1 MDLVYLAIAVIL
13 IVAVL
18 VLFLIIFGKRF
29 EKDFQMRLDESLN
42 KASQDF
48 SDKQGKSNSEI
59 NEKITEKIGNLQESL
74 AERLGRIDEA
84 QNNLSQLSNQVIS
97 LRKVLEGNQTR
108 GRFGE
113 MQLKL
118 LLQNA
123 FGNTEGLYS
132 EQYSIGNVRP
142 DAVIFLPEPEK
153 LLCIDSK
160 FPFAEYQELFKEGL
174 TDEQRNA
181 LNVKFRAAV
190 KTHITTIKNKYI
202 IEGETCPYA
211 VMFIPN
217 DGIFYYVNVQMDEL
231 ADYARSVN
239 VILSSPGTL
248 QPILATISLFWR
260 EQKRSENLKEISKQI
275 SDIATAFRVFHKSWD
290 PFKNSLNDA
299 YGKKETIEQELQKL
313 EDKLNKISRAEIAE

>member
-1 MDLVYLAIAVIL
+1 MDLVYLVIAVIL
-13 IVAVL
+13 IVAAV
-18 VLFLIIFGKRF
+18 VFILIIFGKRF

-59 NEKITEKIGNLQESL
+59 NEKITEKIGNLQQSL
-74 AERLGRIDEA
+74 AERLGHIDEA

-211 VMFIPN
+211 IMFIPN

-299 YGKKETIEQELQKL
+299 YGKKETIEQELHKL
-313 EDKLNKISRAEIAE
+313 EDKLNKISRAEIEE

>member
-1 MDLVYLAIAVIL
+1 MNLVYLLIAAIL
-13 IVAVL
+13 IVAAL
-18 VLFLIIFGKRF
+18 VVFLIILGKRW

-42 KASQDF
+42 KATSDF
-48 SDKQGKSNSEI
+48 SEQQGKSNSEI
-59 NEKITEKIGNLQESL
+59 NEKITEKISNLQQSL
-74 AERLGRIDEA
+74 AERLGHIDEA
-84 QNNLSQLSNQVIS
+84 QNNLSQLNTQVIS
-97 LRKVLEGNQTR
+97 LKKVLEGNQTR

-113 MQLKL
+113 MQLKF

-160 FPFAEYQELFKEGL
+160 FPFSEYQDLFKEGL
-174 TDEQRNA
+174 TDEQKNA

-190 KTHITTIKNKYI
+190 KSHITTIKNKYI

-217 DGIFYYVNVQMDEL
+217 DGIFYYVNVEIEEL

-260 EQKRSENLKEISKQI
+260 EQKRNENLKEISKQLA
-275 SDIATAFRVFHKSWD
+275 DIATAFRVFHKSWD

-299 YGKKETIEQELQKL
+299 YDKKEKIESELQRL
-313 EDKLNKISRAEIAE
+313 EDKLIRIANAETEE

>member
-1 MDLVYLAIAVIL
+1 
-13 IVAVL
+13 
-18 VLFLIIFGKRF
+18 
-29 EKDFQMRLDESLN
+29 
-42 KASQDF
+42 
-48 SDKQGKSNSEI
+48 
-59 NEKITEKIGNLQESL
+59 
-74 AERLGRIDEA
+74 
-84 QNNLSQLSNQVIS
+84 
-97 LRKVLEGNQTR
+97 
-108 GRFGE
+108 

-174 TDEQRNA
+174 TDDQKNA

-231 ADYARSVN
+231 AEYARSVN

>member
-1 MDLVYLAIAVIL
+1 MDLVYLVIAVIL
-13 IVAVL
+13 IVAAL
-18 VLFLIIFGKRF
+18 VFFLIIFGKKW

-59 NEKITEKIGNLQESL
+59 NEKITEKIGNLQQSL

-174 TDEQRNA
+174 TDDQKNA

-231 ADYARSVN
+231 AEYARSVN

-260 EQKRSENLKEISKQI
+260 EQKRSENLKEIGKQI
-275 SDIATAFRVFHKSWD
+275 ADIATAFRVFHKSWD
-290 PFKNSLNDA
+290 PFKNSLTDA

-313 EDKLNKISRAEIAE
+313 EDKLNRISRAEIAE

>member
-1 MDLVYLAIAVIL
+1 MTIVYFL
-13 IVAVL
+13 IGIFVFAAVL
-18 VLFLIIFGKRF
+18 AVLLVIFGKKW

-59 NEKITEKIGNLQESL
+59 NEKITEKIGNLQQSL

-118 LLQNA
+118 LLQNT

-174 TDEQRNA
+174 ADDQKNA

-260 EQKRSENLKEISKQI
+260 EQKRSENLKEIGKQI
-275 SDIATAFRVFHKSWD
+275 ADIATAFRVFHKSWD
-290 PFKNSLNDA
+290 PFKNSLTDA

-313 EDKLNKISRAEIAE
+313 EDKLNRISRAEIAE